1 MKGNILKKRIIT
13 SAFLILLFFLVFF
26 SKHVLISSLLII
38 GILSI
43 LEFLNLTKRIF
54 IKKIYFIISNF
65 FFIFFITIF
74 SILFFILYNFQQSKF
89 ILLGLLIGCV
99 ASDMG
104 GYIFGKT
111 LKGPKLTKISPKKT
125 VAGSLGSFILSCV
138 TISGLIYYETNV
150 LNFSIIV
157 IGFMTSFFCQL
168 GDLFFSY
175 LKRKAK
181 LKDTGNFLP
190 GHGGI
195 LDRLDGIFFGIPF
208 GFATLILLF

>member
-1 MKGNILKKRIIT
+1 MKDDIFKKRLIT
-13 SAFLILLFFLVFF
+13 SVILIFLIFLVFY
-26 SKHVLISSLLII
+26 SVYALISSLLII

-43 LEFLNLTKRIF
+43 LEFLNLTKRIYN
-54 IKKIYFIISNF
+54 KKIYFIISNF
-65 FFIFFITIF
+65 FYVFFITIF
-74 SILFFILYNFQQSKF
+74 SISFFILYSFQQTKF
-89 ILLGLLIGCV
+89 ILLVLLLGCIS
-99 ASDMG
+99 SDMG
-104 GYIFGKT
+104 GYIFGKIF
-111 LKGPKLTKISPKKT
+111 KGPKLTKISPKKT
-125 VAGSLGSFILSCV
+125 IAGSLGSFILTCA

-150 LNFSIIV
+150 FNFSIIL

-181 LKDTGNFLP
+181 IKDTGNFLP

-208 GFATLILLF
+208 GFVTLILLF